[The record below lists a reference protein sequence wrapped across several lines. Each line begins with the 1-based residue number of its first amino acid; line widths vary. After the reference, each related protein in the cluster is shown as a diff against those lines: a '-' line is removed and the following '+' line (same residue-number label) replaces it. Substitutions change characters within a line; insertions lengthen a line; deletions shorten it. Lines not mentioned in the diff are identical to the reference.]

1 MTNNQPSTEGVRL
14 AIDGVIALDID
25 LPAATRCRSEEPVFS
40 YVYDLEPGRVDLTLD
55 LQGEKSS
62 SAVDI
67 PSSGTVWA
75 VVDIQSKRERGD
87 VSIYDAQPS
96 WG

>member
-1 MTNNQPSTEGVRL
+1 M
-14 AIDGVIALDID
+14 
-25 LPAATRCRSEEPVFS
+25 EPVFS

-62 SAVDI
+62 SFVDI
-67 PSSGTVWA
+67 PHSGTVWA
-75 VVDIQSKRERGD
+75 VVDIQRKWEWGD
-87 VSIYDAQPS
+87 VSIYDMIYDMQPS

>member
-1 MTNNQPSTEGVRL
+1 M
-14 AIDGVIALDID
+14 
-25 LPAATRCRSEEPVFS
+25 
-40 YVYDLEPGRVDLTLD
+40 YDLEPGRVDLTLD

-75 VVDIQSKRERGD
+75 VVDIQSKREWGD